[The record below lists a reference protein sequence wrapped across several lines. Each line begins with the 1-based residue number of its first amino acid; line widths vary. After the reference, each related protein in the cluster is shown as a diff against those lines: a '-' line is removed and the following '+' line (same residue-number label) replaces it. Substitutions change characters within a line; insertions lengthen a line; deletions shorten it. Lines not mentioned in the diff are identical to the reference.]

1 MRYLLRHCMWLLL
14 LFMPVGS
21 ATAAESDGGDA
32 KPLSSEELEQLVAPI
47 ALYPDSLLAQLL
59 MAATYPLE
67 VVEAARWS
75 KENPKVSGA
84 DLDAA
89 MQKQNWDASVKS
101 LTAFPG
107 VLKMMNDKLDWTEKL
122 GDAFLAQQK
131 DVMDAVQRL
140 RAKAKAQGN
149 LTSGKEQRV
158 STTKGSGDTEV
169 IVIQPSSPDVV
180 YVPTYNPTI
189 VYGAWPYPSYPPYAW
204 YPPGYVAS
212 NVLSFGLGVA
222 AGAAMWGDFDWG
234 HDEVNIN
241 VDNYQSYTHNTIPD
255 DWKNNGGRWKH
266 DPDHRRGVPYDSH
279 NVDKH
284 FRGGDQARDQA
295 RARAREEFRG
305 HMGSGAGGLHPG
317 GNPGRQPLIDGR
329 GEHRAGEHG
338 LTPRDGGRERLGQGM
353 SGREHQRP
361 QNRGAFHLPEEGGRA
376 HLESM
381 RGAGSRGLQR
391 EHPGGGGLHPASH
404 GGGMQRPLRR

>member
-1 MRYLLRHCMWLLL
+1 MRYLLRHCMWLFL
-14 LFMPVGS
+14 LFMPVDS
-21 ATAAESDGGDA
+21 ATAAESGGGDA
-32 KPLSSEELEQLVAPI
+32 KPLGVEELEQLVAPV

-59 MAATYPLE
+59 MASTYPLE

-75 KENPKVSGA
+75 KENPKISGA
-84 DLDAA
+84 ELDAA

-101 LTAFPG
+101 LAAFPD
-107 VLKMMNDKLDWTEKL
+107 VLTMMNDKLDWTEKL

-149 LTSGKEQRV
+149 LSSGKEQRV
-158 STTKGSGDTEV
+158 STTTGSGGTDV
-169 IVIQPSSPDVV
+169 IVIQPSSPEVV

-189 VYGAWPYPSYPPYAW
+189 VYGVWPYPSYPPYAW
-204 YPPGYVAS
+204 YPPGYAAS

-241 VDNYQSYTHNTIPD
+241 VNNYQNYTRNTIPD

-266 DPDHRRGVPYDSH
+266 DPDHRRGVPYDNH
-279 NVDKH
+279 NVDKR
-284 FRGGDQARDQA
+284 FRGDDQARDQA

-305 HMGSGAGGLHPG
+305 HGGSGAGGLHPG

-329 GEHRAGEHG
+329 GEHRTGERERM
-338 LTPRDGGRERLGQGM
+338 PRDGGRERPRHDQPR
-353 SGREHQRP
+353 REHQMPRD
-361 QNRGAFHLPEEGGRA
+361 RSAFHLPAEGGREHFDSA
-376 HLESM
+376 

-391 EHPGGGGLHPASH
+391 EHPGGGGFHPAPH
-404 GGGMQRPLRR
+404 GGGMHRQPRR